1 MSGNQTF
8 ASTAPLPLDALP
20 DATQPYTVD
29 VPCLSQALAT
39 ATPDERQTAARR
51 LVLTML
57 LGTTRPGVT
66 DADTARALLAAVGGD
81 PMRAVAELQAW
92 ERVVQGHLARITR
105 ELHAHLSNELADEQR
120 HAWGR
125 A

>member
-1 MSGNQTF
+1 MEQTF
-8 ASTAPLPLDALP
+8 TPTAPLPLDALP
-20 DATQPYTVD
+20 DAQPAYTVD
-29 VPCLSQALAT
+29 VPCLSQALIGL
-39 ATPDERQTAARR
+39 PSGGPGRQSEARR

-66 DADTARALLAAVGGD
+66 DADTARALVHAVGGD

-92 ERVVQGHLARITR
+92 ERVVQSHLGRITR